1 MQRRN
6 TMQRLLITVM
16 LGMALTGCAG
26 VTDWYIRTLYGADCR
41 PEVVEAHGGT
51 CVYLKDKKG
60 TTDVQ
65 AAHP

>member
-1 MQRRN
+1 
-6 TMQRLLITVM
+6 
-16 LGMALTGCAG
+16 MALTGCAG
-26 VTDWYIRTLYGADCR
+26 GTDWYIRTLYGADCR
-41 PEVVEAHGGT
+41 PEVVEAHGGK